1 MTDNDAIPAFWQG
14 YLDTLP
20 ADHPHQQASY
30 TAWGFGDSPQMA
42 DELGKLVVEGR
53 KTATASALHAYQ
65 NTDEPAPEPGDISI
79 ILDGTETPMCI
90 IQTTDI
96 VIRPFNEVTADFAR
110 AEGEGDL
117 SLDYWREAHT
127 AFFTREAEQLNLTF
141 SETMSVVCET
151 FKVIYTR

>member
-65 NTDEPAPEPGDISI
+65 NTDEPAPEPG
-79 ILDGTETPMCI
+79 
-90 IQTTDI
+90 
-96 VIRPFNEVTADFAR
+96 
-110 AEGEGDL
+110 
-117 SLDYWREAHT
+117 
-127 AFFTREAEQLNLTF
+127 
-141 SETMSVVCET
+141 
-151 FKVIYTR
+151 